1 MTLSALSPLHFNLP
15 PNAQSYKGEKEAD
28 APQDSI
34 QTQHT
39 AYTSTSSLE
48 TRAKRSTTEQK
59 PWVWFYSDKVLLQEV
74 KKYFDEYAAGR
85 GDEYVN
91 FKELKEAAGQVPT
104 TRTFSPKASAVAE
117 EILKRTRLLN
127 QLDIGM
133 GWTHSGRGLQD
144 ERFDHDNLDYLI
156 AYASTKRRVK
166 LIRN

>member
-1 MTLSALSPLHFNLP
+1 M
-15 PNAQSYKGEKEAD
+15 
-28 APQDSI
+28 
-34 QTQHT
+34 
-39 AYTSTSSLE
+39 
-48 TRAKRSTTEQK
+48 
-59 PWVWFYSDKVLLQEV
+59 